1 MVAEVPTV
9 QTLEIE
15 VDDRKI
21 FDLLWQGLGFNMFKY
36 IQETPT
42 LATTFANLF
51 HENYVAQRNNPSMWC
66 KCTV

>member
-21 FDLLWQGLGFNMFKY
+21 FDLLWQGLGVNMFNY
-36 IQETPT
+36 I
-42 LATTFANLF
+42 
-51 HENYVAQRNNPSMWC
+51 
-66 KCTV
+66 